1 MRHLTLALVRLCVY
15 SLNIARYLEERE
27 RLPIYLSVISLADHV
42 KVFSVVV
49 VGILAESPPRKH
61 IGRDIFAVVLF
72 LLPTNVLNL
81 N

>member
-1 MRHLTLALVRLCVY
+1 M
-15 SLNIARYLEERE
+15 

-42 KVFSVVV
+42 KAFLVVLVVVVV

>member
-1 MRHLTLALVRLCVY
+1 M
-15 SLNIARYLEERE
+15 

-42 KVFSVVV
+42 KAFLVVLVVV

-61 IGRDIFAVVLF
+61 IGRDIFPVVLF